1 MNEMKTTNVVLAVF
15 LFVLIL
21 GCDGDIDTS
30 IGPDDNKPSYEEAL
44 IRRLSGNP
52 FQTWSPFGDRIIFCQ
67 DGDIWLMDNDG
78 SNLQELI
85 IFPDAQESA
94 SHPDW
99 KIYDRIVFQLNYPN
113 GSEICSKRAFSGV
126 TERVNF
132 DLPEPG
138 LSQYQFPTL
147 SSDGKYIV
155 FTFNDN
161 MYLSEYPPRGR
172 ASLIEVSEKINKSL
186 EWVGMYSWSADE
198 KIAFVAKTSEGT
210 NIYVMDD
217 IRTKTVVQITK
228 GNIRDFNPSWSPDGK
243 YIAFDSNRENIAS
256 EHNICL
262 VKSDGTG
269 LKILIKSA
277 QYPRFHPSDNKLLY
291 SAQRVEGWKIGLIHN
306 VIQKE

>member
-1 MNEMKTTNVVLAVF
+1 MKTTNVVLAVF
-15 LFVLIL
+15 LFILIL
-21 GCDGDIDTS
+21 GCGGGIDTS
-30 IGPDDNKPSYEEAL
+30 IGPDDNQPSYQETL
-44 IRRLSGNP
+44 IRRLSDEP
-52 FQTWSPFGDRIIFCQ
+52 YPTWSPIGDSILFCQ
-67 DGDIWLMDNDG
+67 NGNIWLMDNKG
-78 SNLQELI
+78 SNLEELI
-85 IFPDAQESA
+85 IFPDEDKKA

-99 KIYDRIVFQLNYPN
+99 KIYDRIIFQLNYPN
-113 GSEICSKRAFSGV
+113 GSEICSQRAFSGIAEKV
-126 TERVNF
+126 DF

-138 LSQYQFPTL
+138 LSRYQFPTL

-172 ASLIEVSEKINKSL
+172 ASLIEVKEKINKFL
-186 EWVGMYSWSADE
+186 EWVGMYSWSADG

-217 IRTKTVVQITK
+217 VRAKTVSQITE
-228 GNIRDFNPSWSPDGK
+228 GNVRDYNPSWSPDGEF
-243 YIAFDSNRENIAS
+243 IAFDSNRENIGS

-269 LKILIKSA
+269 LEILIKSA
-277 QYPRFHPSDNKLLY
+277 QYPRFHPSGNKLLY

-306 VIQKE
+306 VIQKEKKD